1 MKTADNSTT
10 KRAFKRKKRAAPL
23 SREAESTLHHI
34 VENSSHLFYIHTADH
49 VLTYVSPQSRQFF
62 DCAPEEA
69 LVRWTE
75 LITDHPVNQAAI
87 EITQRAIDTGL
98 RQPPYEIECL
108 SRSGRKIWV
117 EVNETPLVENGRTVA
132 IVGSLTD
139 ITVRKQVEEELRRS
153 EERYRRLYNDTPVML
168 HSIDHEGRLVSVS
181 NYWLET
187 LGYTRDEVLGRKTSE
202 FLTEASKRYAKE
214 VVLPAFFQTGSCH
227 EVAYQFVKKNGEVLD
242 ILLSAIAERNDEGEV
257 IRSLA
262 VMIDVTE
269 RKRAEKEIEKLNA
282 DLAARAVELENAYR
296 ELETFSYSVSHDL
309 RKPLTLIN
317 GYAQVIEDLYGKDLH
332 ADCRGYLQEISAGAI
347 HLSDL
352 IEALLK
358 FSSATAGELH
368 RETVDLSEI
377 AYDVACDLAL
387 AEPGRLVRFRIANGI
402 SVSGD
407 ARLLRVVLEN
417 LFSNAWKYTAG
428 REEATIEFGV
438 TEHDGKTTCFVRD
451 NGTGFDMAH
460 AAKLFTPFQR
470 LHEATKFKGHGI
482 GLATVERIIRRHGGR
497 IWAEGE
503 PDRGATFWFTL

>member
-1 MKTADNSTT
+1 MAHMKTADNSTT
-10 KRAFKRKKRAAPL
+10 KRAFKRKKRATPL

-282 DLAARAVELENAYR
+282 DLAARADKGELVMLAWKGGVQNKGRVE
-296 ELETFSYSVSHDL
+296 
-309 RKPLTLIN
+309 RKPGTLSYLATWQ
-317 GYAQVIEDLYGKDLH
+317 GLRGEDL
-332 ADCRGYLQEISAGAI
+332 
-347 HLSDL
+347 
-352 IEALLK
+352 
-358 FSSATAGELH
+358 
-368 RETVDLSEI
+368 
-377 AYDVACDLAL
+377 DLAL
-387 AEPGRLVRFRIANGI
+387 DEE
-402 SVSGD
+402 
-407 ARLLRVVLEN
+407 RVIVCTRTGQAVV
-417 LFSNAWKYTAG
+417 FS
-428 REEATIEFGV
+428 
-438 TEHDGKTTCFVRD
+438 
-451 NGTGFDMAH
+451 
-460 AAKLFTPFQR
+460 AKLPKD
-470 LHEATKFKGHGI
+470 E
-482 GLATVERIIRRHGGR
+482 ES
-497 IWAEGE
+497 GE
-503 PDRGATFWFTL
+503 EEDTTLP